1 MDKIKLKYVLDIG
14 MLISFLCVGITGI
27 VKFPGLLQ
35 AIGLSRM
42 ALPFGAISKVHDWA
56 GITLVIFVALHLIL
70 NFNWIICTTKTFFK
84 KKGKTCEQ

>member
-1 MDKIKLKYVLDIG
+1 MKIKYVLDIG

-27 VKFPGLLQ
+27 IKFPGLLQ

-56 GITLVIFVALHLIL
+56 GIALVVFVALHLIL
-70 NFNWIICTTKTFFK
+70 DFNWLVCTTKYFFK
-84 KKGKTCEQ
+84 KKENKCKE